1 MKISTPRNTSAL
13 LAVFCSLCLCL
24 MLAPPAAANHSV
36 QVEGDTDFDG
46 DGLLGTDEDGDG
58 DLVFGTLN
66 GALQDTPGSI
76 SQNGRITVVTSGK
89 FLEGLT
95 VTAGGNV
102 IIEAAP
108 GVSANLEAFN
118 PPGNDPGNTTRQNAP
133 GITVDSDGSF
143 IVVLRNLTIR
153 NWTTGILAQG
163 SSRVTV
169 DGCLL
174 DSNVSY
180 GIRARENAR
189 VTIVNSRVDA
199 SGYRATPSPGVDNN
213 PSPGI
218 GIAFDDNSYG
228 AVATTTVSHSFAGGV
243 ANRTVDGNRLRLRMN
258 DVNVINNNPD
268 YVNAVP
274 RLFDRV
280 TFTP

>member
-1 MKISTPRNTSAL
+1 MKTSAL
-13 LAVFCSLCLCL
+13 RSTITTLAIL
-24 MLAPPAAANHSV
+24 LAAGLLLASPAFANHTV
-36 QVEGDTDFDG
+36 QVEGDSDFDG
-46 DGLLGTDEDGDG
+46 DGRLGTDEDLDG

-66 GALQDTPGSI
+66 AALQDTAGSI
-76 SQNGRITVVTSGK
+76 SQNGRITIVTSGK

-95 VTAGGNV
+95 ITAGGNV

-118 PPGNDPGNTTRQNAP
+118 PPGDAPGNTGRQNAP

-153 NWTTGILAQG
+153 NWTTGILVKG

-189 VTIVNSRVDA
+189 ITVVNSRVDA
-199 SGYRATPSPGVDNN
+199 SGFRKTPSPGVDNT

-218 GIAFDDNSYG
+218 GIAFDDNVVG
-228 AVATTTVSHSFAGGV
+228 AIASTTVSHSFAAGL
-243 ANRTVDGNRLRLRMN
+243 ANRTPDRIRMRMN
-258 DVNVINNNPD
+258 DVTVFDNRPD
-268 YVNAVP
+268 YHNAVP
-274 RLFDRV
+274 RLFDRL